1 MSWGGRDEGSVMGGV
16 RDVPWSTVS
25 QGREGWVQKEEGK
38 GKNEMAQRKP
48 GKSAQRLTGV

>member
-1 MSWGGRDEGSVMGGV
+1 MGGV

-25 QGREGWVQKEEGK
+25 QGMEGWVQKEEGE